1 MAADHPFWIRLARK
15 EPQCATVRG
24 RVFEIGAPDERDGA
38 FLLTV
43 WEKGRPVGHVLN
55 VDPPAYKP
63 CAPHHPA
70 EPHPVNGVEALL
82 DLLVPQRTPLLPPSS
97 PSR

>member
-70 EPHPVNGVEALL
+70 EPHPVDGVEALL

>member
-1 MAADHPFWIRLARK
+1 MTGDHPFWVRLARK
-15 EPQCATVRG
+15 EPQCAIVRG
-24 RVFEIGAPDERDGA
+24 RVFEIGVPDERDGA

-63 CAPHHPA
+63 CGPG
-70 EPHPVNGVEALL
+70 HPVEPQRVDGVEELL
-82 DLLVPQRTPLLPPSS
+82 ELLVPQRTRLAAHG
-97 PSR
+97 